1 MLFFMGGAVALTA
14 IVGIIAYFGANE
26 EPIR

>member
-1 MLFFMGGAVALTA
+1 MLFLMGGAVAITA
-14 IVGIIAYFGANE
+14 IVGLIAFYGANE